1 MSQSVRQSIYENLRY
16 NILYLL
22 TDYSVGAMTV
32 SMAISG
38 MARFRVLNVFDPPSV
53 HTFLSGLSYT
63 EQTPYMAPTRN
74 VIVRNILTLENT
86 IRIATILSDLNI
98 QVIYDARAIVV
109 KLFQSNI
116 KLILKYCFD
125 NRLKIQATHG
135 TYYVA
140 GSQIVRDGDMFIK
153 FVRCGKPKKSAVV
166 AKLVIHGENMF
177 FEPVDIDKHVPDLE
191 SVLATITKH
200 SREIVAAQTMIDLAT
215 MRS

>member
-140 GSQIVRDGDMFIK
+140 GSQIVRDGDM
-153 FVRCGKPKKSAVV
+153 
-166 AKLVIHGENMF
+166 HGENMF